1 MAGAPECIKGT
12 LTHSTASITSE
23 VEGTAASV
31 VLLATGC
38 HHIALLLLG
47 PLLLLVA
54 HHAAAIATAGRSI
67 PWLHR
72 AKLILL
78 ELLLLLLILL
88 HLPVLLLLTE
98 PGLEGILPLRPAV
111 HALSTHLTCMRAE
124 LVTHLVAVHVL
135 LRWNVSLHEHGIW
148 LEFGLFGWL
157 LLLLLLLVELSW
169 LVLIVLRNWR
179 ERIGATD
186 TRSILILL
194 LSSSIVCKS
203 EVKWI
208 GLTLVLLLLS
218 LIGGS

>member
-1 MAGAPECIKGT
+1 MAGAPERIKGT

-78 ELLLLLLILL
+78 ELLLLLILL

-111 HALSTHLTCMRAE
+111 HALSTHLTCMCAE

-135 LRWNVSLHEHGIW
+135 LRWNVSLHEHRVW
-148 LEFGLFGWL
+148 LEFGLFSWL

>member
-78 ELLLLLLILL
+78 ELLLLLILL

-111 HALSTHLTCMRAE
+111 HALPTHLTCMCAE

-135 LRWNVSLHEHGIW
+135 LRWNVSLHEHRVW